1 MGITYTGER
10 GYISAQA
17 KVGSGI
23 IDSIFAG
30 ENAIHEPD
38 GWRVFNGWKQI
49 DPARTVPTMA
59 YTATLTNGSNVAARS
74 VGATAKVDF
83 RFAQHVL
90 IGRRL
95 YVIEAIPGNTQLQI
109 SPTPNARLAVY
120 ERALDA
126 EQMERAG
133 KLSSGSVRI
142 ERQIEGLRG
151 DAYAAL
157 RSMPEYGRLSAKD
170 QKAARDLIN

>member
-1 MGITYTGER
+1 MAITYTGER

-23 IDSIFAG
+23 IDSIFDG

-59 YTATLTNGSNVAARS
+59 YTATLTNGSNIAALS
-74 VGATAKVDF
+74 IGATAKTDF
-83 RFAQHVL
+83 RAFQHVL

-95 YVIEAIPGNTQLQI
+95 YVIEAVPSDLQLQI
-109 SPTPNARLAVY
+109 SPTPDANEAGSGLSIKKVPALSPLNLDRATLFAGNAVRF
-120 ERALDA
+120 R
-126 EQMERAG
+126 EQA
-133 KLSSGSVRI
+133 I
-142 ERQIEGLRG
+142 F
-151 DAYAAL
+151 
-157 RSMPEYGRLSAKD
+157 
-170 QKAARDLIN
+170 